1 MNGVQKTVNDQSSI
15 VFGIISIALGF
26 CTFIATL
33 LTLLILPCGIVQ
45 ILLGAGGIITGLLAF
60 SRGKKAGVQP
70 GKITGLIGTILSSL
84 AILIPI
90 GYFIFI
96 VVLYLGLFAMGQGSR

>member
-1 MNGVQKTVNDQSSI
+1 MNAVPKPSNDQSSI

-60 SRGKKAGVQP
+60 TRGRKAGVQP

>member
-1 MNGVQKTVNDQSSI
+1 MNGAAKVVNDQSSI

-33 LTLLILPCGIVQ
+33 LTLLLLPCGIVQ
-45 ILLGAGGIITGLLAF
+45 IFLGAAGIITGLLAF
-60 SRGKKAGVQP
+60 TRGKKANVPP
-70 GKITGLIGTILSSL
+70 GKLTGLIGTILSSI

-96 VVLYLGLFAMGQGSR
+96 VVLYLGLFSMSSGSR

>member
-1 MNGVQKTVNDQSSI
+1 VNGAAKPGNDQSSI

-26 CTFIATL
+26 CTFLATL
-33 LTLLILPCGIVQ
+33 LTLLLLPCGIVQ
-45 ILLGAGGIITGLLAF
+45 ILLGAAGIITGLLAF
-60 SRGKKAGVQP
+60 TRGKKANVPP
-70 GKITGLIGTILSSL
+70 GKVTGLIGTIVSSL

-96 VVLYLGLFAMGQGSR
+96 VVLYLGLFAMGQGPR